1 MAQRHGLR
9 FASLLVLGLL
19 LGCQKTPTATGEA
32 RQPQTPA
39 LGMAPRPSPILPL
52 PSPAL
57 SRAGGGNATIS
68 DVVEKVLPSIVS
80 VSSTK
85 VSKARAGFPTD
96 DPFFQFFFG
105 PRGGAPETKR
115 REQGLG
121 SGVVVGDGV
130 IVTNNHVVDG
140 ADEIKVA
147 TLDRREFIAELVGTD
162 PKTDL
167 AVLRVKDLNK
177 HLRPMPL
184 GDSERLRLGDV
195 VLAIGNPFGVGQT
208 VTMGIVS
215 ALGRSDLGIVDYE
228 DFIQTDAAI
237 NPGNSGGALVD
248 MEGNLVGINTAIL
261 SRSGGNMG
269 IGFAIPTKMA
279 RPIVDSLLTG
289 GKVVRGWLGV
299 AIQNMTEDL
308 AAALEVPTSTGVV
321 VSDVTR
327 GSPAEKA
334 GLRRNDVIVAVDG
347 KPVQTVGELRNTI
360 ALSGANRSVSLT
372 LQRANQTVTQKVDLE
387 PMPEQMSDEAEEK
400 IPSQASEQN
409 SPLGVRL
416 GPLSPDMRRRLNVP
430 TEIASGVV
438 VLQVLP
444 QTPAAEAGLRRG
456 DVIVEL
462 GKQPVNSGE
471 DFDRIWKKAK
481 GKLAALVLRN
491 GATSYVV
498 LSPTPTD

>member
-1 MAQRHGLR
+1 MARKHSLR
-9 FASLLVLGLL
+9 FVSLLALVLLF
-19 LGCQKTPTATGEA
+19 GCQKAPAAAG
-32 RQPQTPA
+32 QPREPQSPA
-39 LGMAPRPSPILPL
+39 QNLAPRPSPLLPL

-57 SRAGGGNATIS
+57 SRAGGGNASIS

-85 VSKARAGFPTD
+85 VSKMRSASPAD

-105 PRGGAPETKR
+105 PRGGMPETKR

-130 IVTNNHVVDG
+130 IVTNNHVVEG

-147 TLDRREFIAELVGTD
+147 TRDGREFTGELVGTD

-167 AVLRVKDLNK
+167 AVLRVKDDKK
-177 HLRPMPL
+177 HLHPMAL
-184 GDSERLRLGDV
+184 GDSDRLRLGDV

-279 RPIVDSLLTG
+279 RPIIDSLMGG

-299 AIQNMTEDL
+299 AIQNLTEDL
-308 AAALEVPTSTGVV
+308 ATALEVPTSTGVV

-334 GLRRNDVIVAVDG
+334 GLRRNDVIMAVDG
-347 KPVQTVGELRNTI
+347 KPVRTVGELRNTI
-360 ALSGANRSVSLT
+360 ALSGANRSVTLT
-372 LQRANQTVTQKVDLE
+372 LQRAAQTVTQKVELE
-387 PMPEQMSDEAEEK
+387 PMPEQLSDEPEDK
-400 IPSQASEQN
+400 GSGPSTEQN
-409 SPLGVRL
+409 SPLGIRL
-416 GPLSPDMRRRLNVP
+416 GPLTPDMRRRLDVP
-430 TEIASGVV
+430 AEITSGVV

-462 GKQPVNSGE
+462 GKQPVNSGQ

-491 GATSYVV
+491 GATTYVV
-498 LSPTPTD
+498 LSPSSKD